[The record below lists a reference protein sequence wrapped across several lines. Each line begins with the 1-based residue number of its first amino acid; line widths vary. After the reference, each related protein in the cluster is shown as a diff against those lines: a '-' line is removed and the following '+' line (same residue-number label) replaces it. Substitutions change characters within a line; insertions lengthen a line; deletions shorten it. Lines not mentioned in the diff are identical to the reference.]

1 EAEARHSTKFGQH
14 WAGSRP
20 RPSGRSYTILR
31 SPYDPAPGWNGRTA
45 FPPRVGP
52 AAPGRWP
59 AEAPDGL
66 RPYKYKEE
74 QENASRAVTDRL
86 RLSDDPYS
94 DQRLRDL
101 KVHILERRR
110 HSGSWFQDKAEPT
123 AAQFARGV
131 RWAELESIEL
141 YRRHDQLRWFIDAKF
156 DDEAVSLA
164 ALARNKEHLAEDARA
179 GNAPSGF
186 VGRGL
191 DSEIADSAGYGF
203 EEVNNT
209 VERRRRKYG
218 RPLRERRKVGR
229 KPIGPI
235 AQTSAGRA
243 RKYRRRKAL
252 KFKALAT
259 HERLPAGTVQPPPLG
274 QAVPVPTFASTDE
287 GSAMSELAT
296 LSVEAALSSASRNA
310 EPTAGPRR

>member
-86 RLSDDPYS
+86 RLSDDPQSY
-94 DQRLRDL
+94 QRLRDHKAHL
-101 KVHILERRR
+101 LERRR
-110 HSGSWFQDKAEPT
+110 HSGSCFQDKAEPT

-156 DDEAVSLA
+156 DEEKV
-164 ALARNKEHLAEDARA
+164 AE
-179 GNAPSGF
+179 
-186 VGRGL
+186 RGL
-191 DSEIADSAGYGF
+191 DSAIATAVGLMF
-203 EEVNNT
+203 EEVDNT
-209 VERRRRKYG
+209 VARRRK
-218 RPLRERRKVGR
+218 R
-229 KPIGPI
+229 
-235 AQTSAGRA
+235 
-243 RKYRRRKAL
+243 
-252 KFKALAT
+252 
-259 HERLPAGTVQPPPLG
+259 
-274 QAVPVPTFASTDE
+274 
-287 GSAMSELAT
+287 
-296 LSVEAALSSASRNA
+296 
-310 EPTAGPRR
+310 